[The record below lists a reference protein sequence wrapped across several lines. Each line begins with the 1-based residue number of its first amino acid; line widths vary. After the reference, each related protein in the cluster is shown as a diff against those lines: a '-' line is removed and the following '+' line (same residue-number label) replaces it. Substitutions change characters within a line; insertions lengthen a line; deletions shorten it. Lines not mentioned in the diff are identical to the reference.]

1 MLEKRADDRQARL
14 ERTEKSWR
22 FCVFDSAQA
31 SCNPV
36 FLLLLRADYEM
47 WYSQSL
53 RSLELAE
60 TVARRLNVKIAV
72 EKSQRSGDLGAAA
85 RYAKTR
91 QPARRCLFG
100 HGKQS
105 GLAGKSFGGS
115 AGSSYLNADGAF
127 ERPRR

>member
-1 MLEKRADDRQARL
+1 MLEKRADDRHARL

-31 SCNPV
+31 SCKPV
-36 FLLLLRADYEM
+36 FLLDYEM

-91 QPARRCLFG
+91 QPARRCF
-100 HGKQS
+100 
-105 GLAGKSFGGS
+105 F
-115 AGSSYLNADGAF
+115 
-127 ERPRR
+127 

>member
-1 MLEKRADDRQARL
+1 MLVWLFMLEKRPDDRQARL

-72 EKSQRSGDLGAAA
+72 EK
-85 RYAKTR
+85 
-91 QPARRCLFG
+91 
-100 HGKQS
+100 
-105 GLAGKSFGGS
+105 
-115 AGSSYLNADGAF
+115 
-127 ERPRR
+127 